1 MRREVC
7 GLTGMAETAYAVRT
21 MNSAKTIRARRL
33 NVRATSRQE
42 QLIRIG
48 AEASG
53 VSVTDFMLE
62 SACLQAE
69 RVLADRRE
77 FLASP
82 RQWRAFVEALD
93 RPARVKPALARLF
106 SKSSK

>member
-1 MRREVC
+1 
-7 GLTGMAETAYAVRT
+7 
-21 MNSAKTIRARRL
+21 MNTSKTIKARRF
-33 NVRATSRQE
+33 NVRATVRQE
-42 QLIRIG
+42 KLIRFG

-53 VSVTDFMLE
+53 ASVTDFIIE

-69 RVLADRRE
+69 HVLADRRD

-82 RQWRAFVEALD
+82 KQWRAFVEVLD